1 MGKFDFTGEG
11 DIAMIVMMHKNK
23 KLKHG
28 GSVFGREF
36 LWKERK
42 EAGDRLW
49 HNYFATIP
57 PYLERH
63 FRRWFRMSMSLFPH
77 ICNVVKQ
84 HDQSFAQRRNCARA
98 LGHNIE
104 Q

>member
-36 LWKERK
+36 L
-42 EAGDRLW
+42 
-49 HNYFATIP
+49 
-57 PYLERH
+57 
-63 FRRWFRMSMSLFPH
+63 
-77 ICNVVKQ
+77 
-84 HDQSFAQRRNCARA
+84 
-98 LGHNIE
+98 
-104 Q
+104 